1 MEPRTYTSEYRDL
14 VALVNAQGDAL
25 KKCQQER
32 DDVQASLEIR
42 ELTIERLTHEREQA
56 LVELKQRRQWAALE
70 TGRLGN
76 AARRAM
82 EAKHW
87 EPDDYGHEDKEAD

>member
-1 MEPRTYTSEYRDL
+1 MEPRTYTGEYREL

-32 DDVQASLEIR
+32 DDAQASLEIR

-56 LVELKQRRQWAALE
+56 LAERDALIE
-70 TGRLGN
+70 ERDD
-76 AARRAM
+76 A
-82 EAKHW
+82 EA
-87 EPDDYGHEDKEAD
+87 ERKEAG